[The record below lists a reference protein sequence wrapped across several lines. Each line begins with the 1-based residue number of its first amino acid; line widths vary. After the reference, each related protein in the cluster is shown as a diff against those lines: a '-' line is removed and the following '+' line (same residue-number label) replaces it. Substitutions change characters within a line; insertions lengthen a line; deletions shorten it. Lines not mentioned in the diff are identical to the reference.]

1 MITCL
6 RNRLTQII
14 GSNYPGWSVKLPAQ
28 RSFPR
33 ALAAAAAASEPE
45 RFVLGIESS
54 CDDTGV
60 AVVSTSGR
68 ILGESLASQTEI
80 HAAWGGVVPKL
91 AQEAHE
97 AAIDACIEEALFAAN
112 ISPSDLDAIAV
123 TIGPGLSLCLR
134 VGVLKARVV
143 AATYGLP
150 VIPVHHMEAHAL
162 VARLGGGPVQ
172 FPFLCLLVSGG
183 HNLLMIVEGVGK
195 YIQLGTTLDD
205 ALGKIIILLESALF
219 QTSTF

>member
-1 MITCL
+1 MRL
-6 RNRLTQII
+6 RLSRW
-14 GSNYPGWSVKLPAQ
+14 PVARPVRGWASVT
-28 RSFPR
+28 
-33 ALAAAAAASEPE
+33 AAAGSQEPE
-45 RFVLGIESS
+45 RLVLGIESS

-60 AVVSTSGR
+60 AIVSTSGR

-97 AAIDACIEEALFAAN
+97 AAIHSCVAQALAAAE
-112 ISPSDLDAIAV
+112 ISAADLDAVAV

-134 VGVLKARVV
+134 VGVLKAREV
-143 AATYGLP
+143 AATHGLP
-150 VIPVHHMEAHAL
+150 LIPVHHMEAHAL

-195 YIQLGTTLDD
+195 YVQLGTTLDD
-205 ALGKIIILLESALF
+205 AIGKALIKLSSLSICYIF
-219 QTSTF
+219 SLKCLDF

>member
-1 MITCL
+1 M
-6 RNRLTQII
+6 
-14 GSNYPGWSVKLPAQ
+14 GAY
-28 RSFPR
+28 R
-33 ALAAAAAASEPE
+33 ALACASTRPE
-45 RFVLGIESS
+45 RLVLGIESS

-60 AVVSTSGR
+60 AVVSSSGR
-68 ILGESLASQTEI
+68 ILGESLKSQADI

-97 AAIDACIEEALFAAN
+97 AAIDACVAEAMQAAGVDF
-112 ISPSDLDAIAV
+112 SDLDAVAV

-134 VGVLKARVV
+134 VGALKAREV
-143 AATYGLP
+143 AATSRRPL
-150 VIPVHHMEAHAL
+150 VPVHHMEAHAL
-162 VARLGGGPVQ
+162 VARLGEPRVA

-205 ALGKIIILLESALF
+205 ALGEHCFFTRNTRKGESPQARAQL
-219 QTSTF
+219 TLSMRVSGCRRSL